1 MKILVIAPH
10 PDDELIGIG
19 GTLLKRNDQG
29 NEIGWLI
36 MTEMSVKDGWTPEQI
51 DIRKEEINSVR
62 KGLGI
67 KEANLFNLKF
77 STTKLDQYPTSTL
90 VKEVNSVFH
99 KFQPT
104 EIFLPH
110 FGDIHTDHKITFQ
123 IGASC
128 SKWFRNGSVKRI
140 FSYETISETEY
151 NLELSKTFIPN
162 YFSDISN
169 YIDKKINLL
178 NTYKSEIQK
187 PPFPRSS
194 EVIKALAIFR
204 GSQAGCSYAESFNL
218 IKAID

>member
-1 MKILVIAPH
+1 MKILVISPH

-19 GTLLKRNDQG
+19 GTLLKRKVEG

-36 MTEMSVKDGWTPEQI
+36 MTEMSEKDGWNPKQI
-51 DIRKEEINSVR
+51 DIRQKEINSVR
-62 KGLGI
+62 KGLEI
-67 KEANLFNLKF
+67 KEHNLFKLKF
-77 STTKLDQYPTSTL
+77 TTTKLDQYPIASII
-90 VKEVNSVFH
+90 KEVNSVFK
-99 KFQPT
+99 KFQPS

-123 IGASC
+123 VGASC
-128 SKWFRNGSVKRI
+128 SKWFRNKSIRRI

-151 NLELSKTFIPN
+151 NLELNKTFTPN
-162 YFSDISN
+162 YFSDISD

-187 PPFPRSS
+187 PPFPRSN
-194 EVIKALAIFR
+194 EVIKSLAIYR
-204 GSQAGCSYAESFNL
+204 GSQAGCKYAESFNL